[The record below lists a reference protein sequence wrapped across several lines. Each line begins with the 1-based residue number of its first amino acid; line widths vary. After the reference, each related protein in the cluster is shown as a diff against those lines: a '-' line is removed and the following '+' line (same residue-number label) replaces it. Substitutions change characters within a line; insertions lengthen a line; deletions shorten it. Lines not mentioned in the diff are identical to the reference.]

1 MDPLDIRIFC
11 QLGLCLNLP
20 PYAERRRP
28 DPWKVAEELG
38 IDGKTVKARM
48 EKWEKTGFIKYYQVV
63 PNYNLLGMESSA
75 FAFSFDDIVGKYEA
89 LKKIG
94 FVDGVLSILN
104 LLGSTFL
111 LWLAYEDEKEMKKRL
126 ALLAEVTGCPEPPK
140 IVDDTHDEVKMALSS
155 LDWQIIMCLR
165 YNALKPFSEIAKD
178 CGFTR
183 KTVKLHLERLVGKN
197 AFYIRAIFD
206 ASAVTGLVFYSLAV
220 MLDPNERRNAI
231 RELNGIF
238 RENSFA
244 RFIAPTGGAFYS
256 LWSTNAG
263 EPEDSY
269 VKARSVKGVVSA
281 ETSIFK
287 EVLEFPEML
296 DRLIAKKIIETA
308 RSKQTAA
315 GASA

>member
-38 IDGKTVKARM
+38 IDGKTVKSRM

-63 PNYNLLGMESSA
+63 PNYNLLGIESSA
-75 FAFSFDDIVGKYEA
+75 FAFSFDDIVRKYA
-89 LKKIG
+89 VLKKVG
-94 FVDGVLSILN
+94 LVEGVLSILN
-104 LLGSTFL
+104 LLGNTFL
-111 LWLAYEDEKEMKKRL
+111 LWLAYEDDKEMEKRI
-126 ALLAEVTGCPEPPK
+126 ALLVEVTGCPEPPK
-140 IVDDTHDEVKMALSS
+140 MVDDTHDEVKLVLSG
-155 LDWQIIMCLR
+155 LDWEIIRCLR

-183 KTVKLHLERLVGKN
+183 KTVKLHLERMVERN
-197 AFYIRAIFD
+197 AFYIRAIFN

-220 MLDPNERRNAI
+220 VLDPNERRNAI
-231 RELNGIF
+231 KKLDGIF

-244 RFIAPTGGAFYS
+244 RFVAPTGGAFYS

-269 VKARSVKGVVSA
+269 VKARSVNGVVSA

-287 EVLEFPEML
+287 EVVEFPEML
-296 DRLIAKKIIETA
+296 DRLIAKKILETA
-308 RSKQTAA
+308 KKNQTATA
-315 GASA
+315 AAA